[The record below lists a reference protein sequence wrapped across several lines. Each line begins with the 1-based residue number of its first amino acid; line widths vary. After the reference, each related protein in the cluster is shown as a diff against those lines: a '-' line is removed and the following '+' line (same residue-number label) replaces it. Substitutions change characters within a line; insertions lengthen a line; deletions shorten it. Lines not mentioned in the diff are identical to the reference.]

1 MQRNC
6 SSLTRASEIMV
17 LHFFQQIMC
26 YFLPNYVQKSW
37 IMHKLQKIFKQ
48 KFSFFS
54 MHWACKSSLVLLLIQ
69 NYPFSKQNTGK
80 KVLPPN
86 KSHQGAFFFSK
97 LWSVILIFFQSWQ
110 VLYKKLEHICEHFLQ
125 HSGGYF
131 LQKCTMFT
139 RKKFPS
145 NSQGSLSID
154 LTKYS
159 KSFFFNYANYV
170 ISHLRIILEAL
181 PN

>member
-110 VLYKKLEHICEHFLQ
+110 VLYKKLFVNTFCSKAVATFYKNAPCLLGKNFQ
-125 HSGGYF
+125 A
-131 LQKCTMFT
+131 
-139 RKKFPS
+139 
-145 NSQGSLSID
+145 SL
-154 LTKYS
+154 KVAYQ
-159 KSFFFNYANYV
+159 
-170 ISHLRIILEAL
+170 
-181 PN
+181 